1 MPLQFTQE
9 EVENAVAKHLHHGDR
24 VEIARNSG
32 LSESWVKR
40 QLEFLE
46 VVTSVDIK
54 NVNTN
59 RYSINV
65 EMSSPS
71 AQKFIENYRAELR
84 ERCRKLESEAKGL

>member
-1 MPLQFTQE
+1 MDLANLPRA
-9 EVENAVAKHLHHGDR
+9 N
-24 VEIARNSG
+24 EIAKELKQLRDD
-32 LSESWVKR
+32 
-40 QLEFLE
+40 LEFLE